1 MRKNVIIK
9 TISRL
14 SVPFIQVFALYVI
27 VHGALGAGGGF
38 QGGVVFAASFI
49 LMIIAFGLTCV
60 RERFGYRW
68 IVMLSALGI
77 TIYATI
83 GLLCLIP
90 GGSYLGYGSIE
101 TALGVP
107 HLHGYLIDAVEV
119 GIGITVMATMTSIIY
134 DMSDRGGESS

>member
-1 MRKNVIIK
+1 MKENVVIR
-9 TISRL
+9 TISRFL
-14 SVPFIQVFALYVI
+14 VPFIQVYALYVI

-49 LMIIAFGLTCV
+49 LMIIAFDLPYV
-60 RERFGYRW
+60 RQRFNYKW
-68 IVMLSALGI
+68 IVICSVLGV

-90 GGSYLGYGSIE
+90 SGNYLEYGAIE
-101 TALGVP
+101 AALGIP

-119 GIGITVMATMTSIIY
+119 GIGITVMAAMTSIIY
-134 DMSDRGGESS
+134 DISNKGGESS

>member
-60 RERFGYRW
+60 RQRFSYRW
-68 IVMLSALGI
+68 IVALSALGI

-90 GGSYLGYGSIE
+90 GAATWGMVRSRRRSE
-101 TALGVP
+101 FHTS
-107 HLHGYLIDAVEV
+107 
-119 GIGITVMATMTSIIY
+119 MAT
-134 DMSDRGGESS
+134 SSTRSRSVSASP